1 MKRFWIA
8 AHLAILWCLVLSLA
22 PVMAAAGGTKRA
34 VVIDVETVH
43 ETAEA
48 PKVRRKQWDGD
59 LGQLGEQLCAF
70 QKSKNSYNLITYDDE
85 VDNPAQATIRRGEK
99 GIEGNLEVLGIIG
112 NNKLGKN
119 KVEQVLKGVIKN
131 NTLKFRDAQEK
142 TAWIQTMRKRW
153 LNMARIVSQAEA
165 KKTKPAWTKMLPW
178 NSVETAGDQD
188 YDDNDDGVVM
198 TSETQQ
204 LTDEESE
211 PADDEKGADE
221 DGFFKPAGGT
231 EDAMDDPVPPTLQL
245 HDEDGLQDGQG
256 NHLQATFAES
266 QFASELE
273 QKREM
278 QSNIPASDTAA
289 FEHAANCYDLKFSTE
304 LMIPMR
310 KPTAPD
316 KSKEPWEPGV
326 LMDFQNSADTELAQA
341 KWPDG
346 FVGELPVQI
355 SYLKGLQ
362 RKSGGG
368 NQSAVGMENVWEG
381 THCTTNHKVR
391 VAQRTDRSLLMVIY
405 EQARQIC
412 QVRVDAFDKNMS
424 EQVQRLPADHP
435 VIVMAGEFMTTIAKD
450 FCEDKIKK
458 EDLLEARKTRLG
470 PYLSRGSANEAG
482 SSEGKGNNKG
492 KKKGKNE
499 GKNTKKD
506 EADKKDR
513 ADTKKDEAGEADTK
527 KDEADTNENKA
538 DTKKGDT
545 KKADTKKADTKKA
558 DTKKKADAKK
568 ADTNEN
574 KADAKKA
581 DMKKV
586 KPPPSM
592 SSLEVVESQM
602 G

>member
-1 MKRFWIA
+1 
-8 AHLAILWCLVLSLA
+8 
-22 PVMAAAGGTKRA
+22 
-34 VVIDVETVH
+34 
-43 ETAEA
+43 
-48 PKVRRKQWDGD
+48 
-59 LGQLGEQLCAF
+59 
-70 QKSKNSYNLITYDDE
+70 
-85 VDNPAQATIRRGEK
+85 
-99 GIEGNLEVLGIIG
+99 
-112 NNKLGKN
+112 
-119 KVEQVLKGVIKN
+119 
-131 NTLKFRDAQEK
+131 
-142 TAWIQTMRKRW
+142 
-153 LNMARIVSQAEA
+153 
-165 KKTKPAWTKMLPW
+165 
-178 NSVETAGDQD
+178 
-188 YDDNDDGVVM
+188 
-198 TSETQQ
+198 
-204 LTDEESE
+204 
-211 PADDEKGADE
+211 
-221 DGFFKPAGGT
+221 
-231 EDAMDDPVPPTLQL
+231 
-245 HDEDGLQDGQG
+245 
-256 NHLQATFAES
+256 
-266 QFASELE
+266 
-273 QKREM
+273 
-278 QSNIPASDTAA
+278 
-289 FEHAANCYDLKFSTE
+289 
-304 LMIPMR
+304 
-310 KPTAPD
+310 
-316 KSKEPWEPGV
+316 
-326 LMDFQNSADTELAQA
+326 
-341 KWPDG
+341 
-346 FVGELPVQI
+346 
-355 SYLKGLQ
+355 
-362 RKSGGG
+362 
-368 NQSAVGMENVWEG
+368 MENVWEG